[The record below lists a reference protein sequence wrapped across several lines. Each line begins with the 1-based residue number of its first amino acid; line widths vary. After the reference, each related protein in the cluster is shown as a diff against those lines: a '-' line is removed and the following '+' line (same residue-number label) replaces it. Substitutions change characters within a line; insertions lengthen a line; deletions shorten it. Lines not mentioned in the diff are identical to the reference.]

1 MYQTK
6 VMTELI
12 GRHIGSAVDSHFFIE
27 KWNLIARIYGEGSR
41 QILHRASVNKNDQ
54 SGGFA

>member
-1 MYQTK
+1 
-6 VMTELI
+6 MTELI